1 MPLKDLL
8 LIAAPCPVSWESM
21 KGDDRVRF
29 CSGCSKNVFNLSD
42 MSDIEL
48 EHFLQ
53 ANGANQ
59 CVRLFRRSDG
69 KIMTDNCPLAFRAI
83 RNKWRRIV
91 HIASALVAGFCAA
104 AGGVRAQSQGATE
117 QTNPADPKK
126 PAFRWEMPKE
136 PYPGAWAAGGPRP
149 IRVPIDPSTENQ
161 PKAKPKTT
169 FIPSN
174 CQPKSPPKSDTTL
187 QAPKNG
193 DLSAF
198 NTYSL
203 ARASEAA
210 GKMLLAHTQYIEA
223 IQIARKQK
231 QADSAFEKELF
242 LSLNK
247 LRAQM
252 GLPALSASSDLEM
265 IKSLYPN

>member
-42 MSDIEL
+42 MSDLEL
-48 EHFLQ
+48 EQFLQ
-53 ANGANQ
+53 MNGANQ
-59 CVRLFRRSDG
+59 CVRLFRRTDG
-69 KIMTDNCPLAFRAI
+69 KIMTDNCPRAFRLI
-83 RNKWRRIV
+83 RNKWRKFL
-91 HIASALVAGFCAA
+91 HIASALVAGVCALTN
-104 AGGVRAQSQGATE
+104 GVKAQSQGAVD
-117 QTNPADPKK
+117 QTKPVDPKK

-149 IRVPIDPSTENQ
+149 IRVPIDPSTENE
-161 PKAKPKTT
+161 PKPKPKTT
-169 FIPSN
+169 FLPPD
-174 CQPKSPPKSDTTL
+174 CQPKNPPKSDSTL

-198 NTYSL
+198 NMYSL
-203 ARASEAA
+203 AKKSESA
-210 GKMLLAHTQYIEA
+210 GNMLVAHTQYIEA

-247 LRAQM
+247 LRGQM
-252 GLPALSASSDLEM
+252 GLPALNAKSDLEM